1 MDMEN
6 QQDQQ
11 LIQSRRSQM
20 ITAAEKEKSVLAA
33 FFLSLLL
40 GPLGLFYATIK
51 GGIIMTFIAVVFC
64 LFAVL
69 THSPMLLTIVI
80 AGVWIGALIW
90 AYNAAKR
97 TISNMETRIKYRNN
111 ESVFFKSLIL
121 FFAFVITIPLIIVL
135 LYIIKQGVTQVNWNF
150 LTNVPAPVGEPGGG
164 IANAL
169 VGSIVIILMSSI
181 VAIPLGIMAG
191 IYLSENPG
199 TKLAYY
205 SGLCVDIL
213 QGVPSI
219 VVGIVV
225 YFWIVK
231 PLGTFSA
238 MSGSVALAIMM
249 LPIVIR
255 STEQTLRLL
264 PPSLKEAAL
273 SLGVPYHRVILK
285 VIVPCG
291 FAGILSG
298 IMLSVARIIGETA
311 PLLFTAFGNPYLTI
325 HLSKPKE
332 SFFALAK
339 PMESLPHLIY
349 TYATS
354 PYDDWHNLAWGASFI
369 LLMFVLFLN
378 IFTKLLTRKWN
389 IQL

>member
-1 MDMEN
+1 V
-6 QQDQQ
+6 
-11 LIQSRRSQM
+11 
-20 ITAAEKEKSVLAA
+20 VLA
-33 FFLSLLL
+33 F
-40 GPLGLFYATIK
+40 
-51 GGIIMTFIAVVFC
+51 IIT
-64 LFAVL
+64 L
-69 THSPMLLTIVI
+69 
-80 AGVWIGALIW
+80 
-90 AYNAAKR
+90 
-97 TISNMETRIKYRNN
+97 
-111 ESVFFKSLIL
+111 
-121 FFAFVITIPLIIVL
+121 PLIIIL
-135 LYIIKQGVTQVNWNF
+135 LYIIKQGAGQVNWHF
-150 LTNVPAPVGEPGGG
+150 LTNVPAPVGEVGGG
-164 IANAL
+164 ISNAL
-169 VGSIVIILMSSI
+169 VGSLLIVAMSSI
-181 VAIPLGIMAG
+181 IAIPLGMLAG

-225 YFWIVK
+225 YFWVVK

-238 MSGSVALAIMM
+238 ISGSIALSIMM

-298 IMLSVARIIGETA
+298 IMLSIARIIGETA
-311 PLLFTAFGNPYLTI
+311 PLLFTAFGNPYLSTAI
-325 HLSKPKE
+325 T
-332 SFFALAK
+332 K
-339 PMESLPHLIY
+339 PMQSLPLLIFN
-349 TYATS
+349 YATS

-369 LLMFVLFLN
+369 LLMFVLILN
-378 IFTKLLTRKWN
+378 IVTKVITRKWK

>member
-1 MDMEN
+1 MDARIGIRNTKSMLFKG
-6 QQDQQ
+6 
-11 LIQSRRSQM
+11 LI
-20 ITAAEKEKSVLAA
+20 I
-33 FFLSLLL
+33 FL
-40 GPLGLFYATIK
+40 
-51 GGIIMTFIAVVFC
+51 
-64 LFAVL
+64 
-69 THSPMLLTIVI
+69 
-80 AGVWIGALIW
+80 
-90 AYNAAKR
+90 
-97 TISNMETRIKYRNN
+97 
-111 ESVFFKSLIL
+111 
-121 FFAFVITIPLIIVL
+121 AFVITLPLIVVL
-135 LYIIKQGVTQVNWNF
+135 LYIIKQGIFQVNWHF
-150 LTNVPAPVGEPGGG
+150 LTNVPAPVGETGGG
-164 IANAL
+164 ISNAL
-169 VGSIVIILMSSI
+169 VGSSIIVLLSSI
-181 VAIPLGIMAG
+181 VAIPVGILTG
-191 IYLSENPG
+191 IYLSENPH

-205 SGLCVDIL
+205 TGLCVDIL

-238 MSGSVALAIMM
+238 ISGSIALAIMM

-298 IMLSVARIIGETA
+298 IMLSIARIVGETA
-311 PLLFTAFGNPYLTI
+311 PLLFTAFGNPYLSVSIT
-325 HLSKPKE
+325 
-332 SFFALAK
+332 K
-339 PMESLPHLIY
+339 PMETLPHLIY

-369 LLMFVLFLN
+369 LLMFVLILN
-378 IFTKLLTRKWN
+378 IFTKLITRKWN